1 MRVIYLGTPEFA
13 VPTLKELIDAP
24 DFDVVAAVCQPDR
37 PKGRG
42 NKLAAPPVKE
52 VAAAAGIQVLQPEKL
67 SKAEDIVEAMKS
79 MNPDVLVMVAFGQ
92 ILKKP
97 VLNLAPFGVIN
108 LHGSLLPH
116 YRGAAPIN
124 WSIINGD
131 TTTGITTM
139 QTDVGVDSGD
149 MLLKAEVEITEDM
162 TAPELGEIL
171 STVGAKLM
179 LKTLR
184 GLKDGSVK
192 HEKQDDSLVTFAPIL
207 TKEMAVIDWNESAR
221 SIHNKVRGLLPWPG
235 TSSGFRDATIKIL
248 KTKLVASEAGDSESK
263 VPGSIIIKDKHIL
276 VACGGNGTDR
286 LELLEVQPANRPRA
300 KVSDWANGAHL
311 SSEDKLEPALQRA

>member
-1 MRVIYLGTPEFA
+1 VRVIYLGTPEFA

-42 NKLAAPPVKE
+42 NKVAAPPVKE
-52 VAAAAGIQVLQPEKL
+52 VAAAADIQVLQPEKL
-67 SKAEDIVEAMKS
+67 SKAEDIVEAMKN

-149 MLLKAEVEITEDM
+149 MLLKAEVDITEDM

-184 GLKDGSVK
+184 GLKDGSIK
-192 HEKQDDSLVTFAPIL
+192 PEKQDDSLVTFAPIL
-207 TKEMAVIDWNESAR
+207 TKEMAAIDWNESAR
-221 SIHNKVRGLLPWPG
+221 NIHNKVRGLLPWPG
-235 TSSGFRDATIKIL
+235 TITGFRDTTIKIL
-248 KTKLVASEAGDSESK
+248 KTKLVASVAESSESK
-263 VPGSIIIKDKHIL
+263 PSGSIIVKDKHIL
-276 VACGGNGTDR
+276 VACGANGTDR
-286 LELLEVQPANRPRA
+286 LELIEVQPANRPKT
-300 KVSDWANGAHL
+300 KVSDWANGVHL
-311 SSEDKLEPALQRA
+311 LSEDKLEPALQRA